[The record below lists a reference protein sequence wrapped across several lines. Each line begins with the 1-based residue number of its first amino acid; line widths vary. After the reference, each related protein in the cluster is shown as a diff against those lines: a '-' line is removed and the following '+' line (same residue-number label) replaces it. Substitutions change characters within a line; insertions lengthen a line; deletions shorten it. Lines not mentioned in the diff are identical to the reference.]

1 MTILADIGS
10 YRVRVLTQE
19 SGEQEAVISPA
30 TVDDMPSNWT
40 FHWQELW
47 RRTDFDLQSIVKLV
61 YDQQVCGLIRYIVF
75 PYPGTPETLEIQHL
89 ESNPVTRGQQA
100 NRLIEPI
107 GKWLFWYAT
116 QVGLQY
122 CSGGLSDTRI
132 ILVSLDS
139 AFDYYRDIIEMEYM
153 GATNIAPGED
163 GYVFKFSRDNAAAF
177 TRRHE
182 SQWGIPTPVDS

>member
-1 MTILADIGS
+1 LADIGS

-19 SGEQEAVISPA
+19 RGEQEAVISPA

-40 FHWQELW
+40 FRWKELW

-61 YDQQVCGLIRYIVF
+61 YNQQVWGLIRYIVF
-75 PYPGTPETLEIQHL
+75 PYPGIPETLEIQHL
-89 ESNPVTRGQQA
+89 ESNPVSRGQEA

-122 CSGGLSDTRI
+122 CSGGLSDTPI

-139 AFDYYRDIIEMEYM
+139 AFDYYRDIIEMQYV
-153 GATNIAPGED
+153 GATNLAPGED

-182 SQWGIPTPVDS
+182 SQWGIPTFVDS